1 MIEWAFPLMLVAAAA
16 VPKKSKD
23 DKKKI
28 QEVFKNVGY
37 GQMKDGKLKTPK
49 FLKKVPIYDGEEKE
63 ENRIGTTYNF
73 ALMPGLPATK
83 MQQFEE
89 KLRVFSDYLRKPV
102 LIRYD
107 IKRGF
112 LVNVYDEN
120 IPGLIAY
127 HTLPKTLQE
136 FDKNGKPL
144 PLQWIVPIGRAI
156 DGLIWHN
163 FDHVP
168 HMTVAGTTRFGKT
181 VFLRMLMTYLTENH
195 PDDVEFYIIDL
206 KGGLEFGR
214 YENLRQVVKVAS
226 RPEEAAQLLE
236 ELEDIYE
243 QDYAHF
249 RKNYLSNIADTK
261 IKKRRFVIVDEAAQ
275 LAAEKWQDPKTQK
288 TLNYCQAQLS
298 KIAYLTGALGY
309 RMIFATQYPV
319 SSTLPR
325 MIKQNA
331 DAKISFR
338 LPSGYASEVAIDEYG
353 AEKLPSDVKGRA
365 LFKTHELKEMQAP
378 FISHEEM
385 WERLQQY
392 QQPVRMKGEPD
403 NVIEFRE
410 EEATPG
416 EDFVQFDSATIR
428 NA

>member
-16 VPKKSKD
+16 IPKKSKD

-28 QEVFKNVGY
+28 IEVFKNVGY
-37 GQMKDGKLKTPK
+37 GQVKDGKLKTPK
-49 FLKKVPIYDGEEKE
+49 FLKKIPIYDGEEKE
-63 ENRIGTTYNF
+63 ENKIGYTYNF
-73 ALMPGLPATK
+73 ALMPGLPASK
-83 MQQFEE
+83 MQHYEE

-112 LVNVYDEN
+112 LVNVYDET
-120 IPGLIAY
+120 IPGLIEY
-127 HTLPKTLQE
+127 DSLPMDASK
-136 FDKNGKPL
+136 
-144 PLQWIVPIGRAI
+144 WVVPIGRAI

-181 VFLRMLMTYLTENH
+181 VFLRLLMTYLIENH

-214 YENLRQVVKVAS
+214 YENLRQVKKVAS
-226 RPEEAAQLLE
+226 RPEEAALLLK

-243 QDYAHF
+243 EDYAYF
-249 RKNYLSNIADTK
+249 KKNYLSNIADTK

-288 TLNYCQAQLS
+288 LLNFCQAQLS

-309 RMIFATQYPV
+309 RLIFSTQYPV

-353 AEKLPSDVKGRA
+353 AEKLPSDIKGRA

-378 FISHEEM
+378 FISHEQM
-385 WERLQQY
+385 WEKLQRY
-392 QQPVRMKGEPD
+392 QQPVKMKGEPD

-410 EEATPG
+410 ENAAPG
-416 EDFVQFDSATIR
+416 EDFVEFDSPTVR